1 MYDKKQNPEKRFVLA
16 GKALSVSTPV
26 VMGILNVTPDSFSD
40 GGEFSGMDAAM
51 QRIGEMVA
59 EGAAIIDV
67 GGESTRPGSDPVSE
81 EEELKRVVPILEK
94 AVPRFPGT
102 MFSVDTTKYEVAK
115 QALECGVDMVND
127 VSGLQSEPRLADL
140 CARYQ
145 AILVIMHSKGIPKIM
160 QKRPEYRNVV
170 QDVARFLNDRAALA
184 ARKGVEQ
191 IVIDPGIGFGKN
203 LQHNLELVAGLH
215 SLKALGYPIMVG
227 ASRKTV
233 IGKILADD
241 AGDRPVHDRLAGT
254 IALHYHAL
262 VQGTDILRVHDVREA
277 SDSIEVFK
285 ALTSVF

>member
-16 GKALSVSTPV
+16 GKALSVSTPA

-40 GGEFSGMDAAM
+40 GGQFSGLDAAM

-59 EGAAIIDV
+59 GGAAIIDV

-81 EEELKRVVPILEK
+81 EDELKRVIPVLEK
-94 AVPRFPGT
+94 AVAHFPGT

-115 QALECGVDMVND
+115 QALECGAEMVND
-127 VSGLQSEPRLADL
+127 VSGLQSEPRLTDL
-140 CARYQ
+140 CARYE

-160 QKRPEYRNVV
+160 QKRPEYDNVV
-170 QDVARFLNDRAALA
+170 HDVTLFLKDQAAFA
-184 ARKGVEQ
+184 SQKGVRQ

-203 LQHNLELVAGLH
+203 IHHNLGLIAGLQ
-215 SLKALGYPIMVG
+215 SLRTLGYPIMVG

-233 IGKILADD
+233 IGKILADET
-241 AGDRPVHDRLAGT
+241 GDRPVHDRLAGT

-262 VQGTDILRVHDVREA
+262 IQGADILRVHDVREA
-277 SDSIEVFK
+277 RDSIEVFK